1 MAKIRILLLMICF
14 ILLSKP
20 AVSQASGAP
29 DFSLST
35 TQASSTVQSQFDVDV
50 NATNLTDLVGY
61 EINLTYDS
69 TKLEFINY
77 TAGNGGF
84 TISPIVTTNGVQLA
98 HTEIGDKPGA
108 NGSAILAKVTFKAL
122 QKGNAEIALT
132 SIKLV
137 DSQVFS
143 VDYTSNA
150 SKRITINDSTGG
162 GGQPGNGQTGSG
174 QTGTGQ
180 TGAGQTGSGQTGST
194 EKGILLPDVQFDK
207 DTQSVISTVDSNLF
221 KRAQEEA
228 VANEKGIK
236 KVSIAIPKNVD
247 AIGYVQV
254 VPTALVSTSTKS
266 GEIEII
272 SDFATVVLP
281 SNMLQ
286 KRDASS
292 DEVRIRITQAQT
304 ESLSL
309 EVRNQVGNHPVIEL
323 SLELGNQIIPWNN
336 SQAPVTVSIPYIP
349 TPEELQNQ
357 EHIVVWYIDSSGN
370 VTSVPNA
377 KYDATTGRVIFK
389 TTHFSTYAVAY
400 LVKSFDDLQSVQWAQ
415 KQIKVLASKGMV
427 NGISATQFEPTQP
440 ITRADFLVLL
450 ARTLELHGNLGSAFS
465 DVPQNA
471 YYSESLRI
479 ARGLGITDG
488 IGDNQFNPHDPITRE
503 DMMVLT
509 ARALAQTGRLVNS
522 MTMEDLDPFKDASLV
537 SSYARTSIATLVKNG
552 LVQGY
557 NQAIHPKETTTRA
570 ETVVLMYNIYN
581 Q

>member
-1 MAKIRILLLMICF
+1 MARIRIMFLMICL

-35 TQASSTVQSQFDVDV
+35 TQTSSTVQSQFDVTV
-50 NATNLTDLVGY
+50 NATNLSDMVGY

-84 TISPIVTTNGVQLA
+84 TISPILITNGVQLA
-98 HTEIGDKPGA
+98 HTEIGEKPGS
-108 NGSAILAKVTFKAL
+108 NGSAMLAKVTFKAL
-122 QKGNAEIALT
+122 QKGNAEIAIT

-137 DSQVFS
+137 DSQVSS
-143 VDYTSNA
+143 VVYTSNA
-150 SKRITINDSTGG
+150 SKSVTINDSTGG
-162 GGQPGNGQTGSG
+162 GGQPGGGQP
-174 QTGTGQ
+174 GTGQ
-180 TGAGQTGSGQTGST
+180 PGAGQTGTSQAGNG
-194 EKGILLPDVQFDK
+194 EKGILIPDVQLDK
-207 DTQSVISTVDSNLF
+207 DTHSVISTVDSDSL
-221 KRAQEEA
+221 KRAQKEA

-236 KVSIAIPKNVD
+236 KISIAIPKNLD
-247 AIGYVQV
+247 AKAYVQV
-254 VPTALVSTSTKS
+254 VPTTLVSTRTKS
-266 GEIEII
+266 EEIEII
-272 SDFATVVLP
+272 SDFATIVLP

-286 KRDASS
+286 KQAASS
-292 DEVRIRITQAQT
+292 TDVRIRIAHAQL
-304 ESLSL
+304 ENLSS
-309 EVRNQVGNHPVIEL
+309 EVRNQVGTHPVIEL
-323 SLELGNQIIPWNN
+323 SLESGNQVIPWNN
-336 SQAPVTVSIPYIP
+336 SQAPVSVSIPYAP
-349 TPEELQNQ
+349 TPEELQNP

-370 VTSVPNA
+370 VTSVPSA
-377 KYDATTGRVIFK
+377 KYNASTGSVTFK

-415 KQIKVLASKGMV
+415 KQIEVLASKGIV
-427 NGISATQFEPTQP
+427 NGMSETHFDPSQA

-450 ARTLELHGNLGSAFS
+450 ARTLELHGDLGAAFS
-465 DVPQNA
+465 DVPQDA

-488 IGDNQFNPHDPITRE
+488 VGDNQFNPRDPITRE

-509 ARALAQTGRLVNS
+509 ARALTQTGSLANS
-522 MTMEDLDPFKDASLV
+522 TALGALDQFEDAGLV
-537 SSYARTSIATLVKNG
+537 SSYAATSIATLVKNG

-581 Q
+581 H

>member
-1 MAKIRILLLMICF
+1 MICF

-20 AVSQASGAP
+20 AVSQASGTP

-35 TQASSTVQSQFDVDV
+35 TQESSTVQSQFDVAV

-84 TISPIVTTNGVQLA
+84 TISPILTTNGVQLA

-162 GGQPGNGQTGSG
+162 GGQPGNGQTG
-174 QTGTGQ
+174 TGQ
-180 TGAGQTGSGQTGST
+180 TGAGQTGSGQTDNG
-194 EKGILLPDVQFDK
+194 EKGILIPDVQFDK
-207 DTQSVISTVDSNLF
+207 DTQSVISTVDSNLL

-236 KVSIAIPKNVD
+236 KVSIAIPKHVD
-247 AIGYVQV
+247 AKAYVQV

-292 DEVRIRITQAQT
+292 AEVRIRIAQAQA
-304 ESLSL
+304 ESLSS
-309 EVRNQVGNHPVIEL
+309 EVRNQVGNHPIIEL
-323 SLELGNQIIPWNN
+323 SLESGSQIIPWNN
-336 SQAPVTVSIPYIP
+336 SQAPVTVSIPYTP
-349 TPEELQNQ
+349 TPEELQTP
-357 EHIVVWYIDSSGN
+357 EHIVVWYIDPSGN

-377 KYDATTGRVIFK
+377 KYDATTGHVIFK

-415 KQIKVLASKGMV
+415 KQIKVLASKGIV
-427 NGISATQFEPTQP
+427 NGISATQFDPTQP
-440 ITRADFLVLL
+440 VTRADFLVLL
-450 ARTLELHGNLGSAFS
+450 ARTLELHGDLGTAFS
-465 DVPQNA
+465 DVPQDA

-488 IGDNQFNPHDPITRE
+488 IGDNQFNPRDPITRE

-509 ARALAQTGRLVNS
+509 ARALTQTGRLVNS
-522 MTMEDLDPFKDASLV
+522 TTMEALDPFKDASLV
-537 SSYARTSIATLVKNG
+537 SSYARTSIATLIKNG

-570 ETVVLMYNIYN
+570 EAVVLMYNIYN

>member
-1 MAKIRILLLMICF
+1 MFLMICL

-35 TQASSTVQSQFDVDV
+35 TQTSSTVQSQFDVTV
-50 NATNLTDLVGY
+50 NATNLSDMVGY

-84 TISPIVTTNGVQLA
+84 TISPILITNGVQLA
-98 HTEIGDKPGA
+98 HTEIGEKPGS
-108 NGSAILAKVTFKAL
+108 NGSAMLAKVTFKAL
-122 QKGNAEIALT
+122 QKGNAEIAIT

-137 DSQVFS
+137 DSQVSS
-143 VDYTSNA
+143 VVYTSNA
-150 SKRITINDSTGG
+150 SKSVTINDSTGG
-162 GGQPGNGQTGSG
+162 GGQPGGGQP
-174 QTGTGQ
+174 GTGQ
-180 TGAGQTGSGQTGST
+180 PGAGQTGTSQAGNG
-194 EKGILLPDVQFDK
+194 EKGILIPDVQLDK
-207 DTQSVISTVDSNLF
+207 DTHSVISTVDSDSL
-221 KRAQEEA
+221 KRAQKEA

-236 KVSIAIPKNVD
+236 KISIAIPKNLD
-247 AIGYVQV
+247 AKAYVQV
-254 VPTALVSTSTKS
+254 VPTTLVSTRTKS
-266 GEIEII
+266 EEIEII
-272 SDFATVVLP
+272 SDFATIVLP

-286 KRDASS
+286 KQAASS
-292 DEVRIRITQAQT
+292 TDVRIRIAHAQL
-304 ESLSL
+304 ENLSS
-309 EVRNQVGNHPVIEL
+309 EVRNQVGTHPVIEL
-323 SLELGNQIIPWNN
+323 SLESGNQVIPWNN
-336 SQAPVTVSIPYIP
+336 SQAPVSVSIPYAP
-349 TPEELQNQ
+349 TPEELQNP

-370 VTSVPNA
+370 VTSVPSA
-377 KYDATTGRVIFK
+377 KYNASTGSVTFK

-415 KQIKVLASKGMV
+415 KQIEVLASKGIV
-427 NGISATQFEPTQP
+427 NGMSETHFDPSQA

-450 ARTLELHGNLGSAFS
+450 ARTLELHGDLGAAFS
-465 DVPQNA
+465 DVPQDA

-488 IGDNQFNPHDPITRE
+488 VGDNQFNPRDPITRE

-509 ARALAQTGRLVNS
+509 ARALTQTGSLANS
-522 MTMEDLDPFKDASLV
+522 TALGALDQFEDAGLV
-537 SSYARTSIATLVKNG
+537 SSYAATSIATLVKNG

-581 Q
+581 H